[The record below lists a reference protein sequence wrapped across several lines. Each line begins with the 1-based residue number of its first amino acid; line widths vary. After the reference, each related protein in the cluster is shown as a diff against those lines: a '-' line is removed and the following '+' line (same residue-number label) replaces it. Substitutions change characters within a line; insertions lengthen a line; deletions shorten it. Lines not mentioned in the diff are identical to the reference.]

1 MTTWKDKVLALQ
13 ERGWSL
19 TGLARRTRASVGAIS
34 DLKHGRTK
42 EPRANV
48 ALELHHL
55 YSTGAVPD
63 EQQSKSQFG

>member
-1 MTTWKDKVLALQ
+1 MTTWKDKVLSLQ

-19 TGLARRTRASVGAIS
+19 TELARETRASISAIS
-34 DLKHGRTK
+34 DLKHGRTR

-55 YSTGAVPD
+55 YSTGAQPPSD
-63 EQQSKSQFG
+63 DKRS